1 MLCVD
6 SKMSFTNN
14 NNNNMK
20 SPTLQ
25 DFIVEPI
32 LLSCINGAS
41 ICDLLFELQRILSYP
56 YKAIKKYLFYLINY
70 ELLSYDGQRK
80 IYVTEE
86 GGFDLLD
93 VISKEKK
100 MAKVNSVDIVI
111 TIE

>member
-1 MLCVD
+1 MLCMN
-6 SKMSFTNN
+6 SKMSFKNN
-14 NNNNMK
+14 NNNIK

-25 DFIVEPI
+25 GFIVEHI
-32 LLSCINGAS
+32 LLLCINGAS
-41 ICDLLFELQRILSYP
+41 ICDLLFELQRILPYP

-80 IYVTEE
+80 AYVTEE

-93 VISKEKK
+93 VINKEKK